1 MKNNRLGCLTGS
13 GFLAGGL
20 TLLIIIVVSLTQGGV
35 LFSPGAL
42 NAQAGL
48 PLGGITSH
56 AGSDGQCKV
65 CHAPFWSADKMA
77 DRCAA
82 CHIDIAFQ
90 RNDPSSLHGVLLL
103 RTPDLA
109 CRTCHPDHRGA
120 NASLTDMSKVN
131 FPHERVGFSLQG
143 HQRNADGLPFGCNDC
158 HSVGY
163 TQFDQTV
170 CQTCHEQVSPVFISA
185 HVLSFGSD
193 CRACHDG
200 IDTYG
205 SDFDHNHYAFALIGK
220 HAEAACSACHIE
232 ARSIADLQSVPQD
245 CYSCHAKDDAH
256 EGRYGTDCG
265 ACHTPNGWTPAT
277 FDHNLSAFKL
287 DGKHADVPCESC
299 HINHVFAGTP
309 TDCFSCHAADD
320 KHNGSFGTDCAACH
334 TTAGWLPA
342 TVNHNL
348 FAFKL
353 DGKHVNVA
361 CESCHVNN
369 VFQGTPSD
377 CNSCHAKDDAHQ
389 GQFGRDCAACHTT
402 AGWLPATFDH
412 NLSAFKLTGKHA
424 NVACESCHVNHVF
437 QGTPTDCYSC
447 HAKNDEHNGSFGT
460 GCGSCH
466 TTSGWLPAN
475 FDHGIFPLTG
485 GHAGLQCI
493 RCHKVPG
500 VCHADPA
507 YHAGMFGTNCAQCH
521 STNNWLA
528 SYSGSHPNT
537 CGGQCINH
545 EGASCRD
552 CHTTNLSSATCTKC
566 HDSNNPGGGGG
577 DD

>member
-1 MKNNRLGCLTGS
+1 
-13 GFLAGGL
+13 
-20 TLLIIIVVSLTQGGV
+20 
-35 LFSPGAL
+35 
-42 NAQAGL
+42 
-48 PLGGITSH
+48 
-56 AGSDGQCKV
+56 
-65 CHAPFWSADKMA
+65 
-77 DRCAA
+77 
-82 CHIDIAFQ
+82 
-90 RNDPSSLHGVLLL
+90 
-103 RTPDLA
+103 
-109 CRTCHPDHRGA
+109 
-120 NASLTDMSKVN
+120 MSKVN

-220 HAEAACSACHIE
+220 HAEAACSACHID
-232 ARSIADLQSVPQD
+232 ARSIADLQSV
-245 CYSCHAKDDAH
+245 
-256 EGRYGTDCG
+256 
-265 ACHTPNGWTPAT
+265 
-277 FDHNLSAFKL
+277 
-287 DGKHADVPCESC
+287 
-299 HINHVFAGTP
+299 P

-500 VCHADPA
+500 VYTGLSTACVNCHADPA